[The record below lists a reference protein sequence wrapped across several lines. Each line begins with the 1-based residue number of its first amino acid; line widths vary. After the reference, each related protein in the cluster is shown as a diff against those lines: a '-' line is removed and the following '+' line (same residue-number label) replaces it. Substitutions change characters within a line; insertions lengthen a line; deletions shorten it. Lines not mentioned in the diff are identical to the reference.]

1 MASGA
6 TGLPNA
12 SRLTDREFATSRTI
26 SGRTQTSID
35 LLITNIGLEDTP
47 VVPEPATILIFGI
60 GLAGFR
66 FMQR

>member
-1 MASGA
+1 
-6 TGLPNA
+6 
-12 SRLTDREFATSRTI
+12 LTDREFATSRTI